1 MEDQVTRLRT
11 RPPETSEPLASLEP
25 TPAHDLRKAT
35 EEWEQTN
42 LLRIP
47 RANLDIEEQST
58 SAGAQAR
65 RCYHGRVRK
74 VREVR
79 GSC

>member
-47 RANLDIEEQST
+47 RANLEIEEQST
-58 SAGAQAR
+58 SAGAQ
-65 RCYHGRVRK
+65 VRHCWEGVGN
-74 VREVR
+74 VR
-79 GSC
+79 